1 MNPFARAA
9 LPALLLSLGLAA
21 CAGDRDHGYPSLARR
36 AVEAR
41 GFAEPAAPPPV
52 PVRADPA
59 LDQFIAT
66 QTTQLQAVRAGFD
79 RDAAKAERAAATAR
93 GAAVGSDAWLEAQ
106 TALAQLDDWRAQATA
121 IASDAEGRGADRAA
135 TLAPDYPALAALQR
149 DAAAEAARQDA
160 LIRRLSAALPAAG

>member
-1 MNPFARAA
+1 MTLLARAAA
-9 LPALLLSLGLAA
+9 LPALLLALAA
-21 CAGDRDHGYPSLARR
+21 CAGDRDHGYPSLAKR

-41 GFAEPAAPPPV
+41 GFEEPAAPPPT

-66 QTTQLQAVRAGFD
+66 QRTQVETVRTGFD
-79 RDAAKAERAAATAR
+79 RDAARAERAAATAR

-121 IASDAEGRGADRAA
+121 IASAAEVRAADRAA
-135 TLAPDYPALAALQR
+135 TLAPDYPALTALQR

-160 LIRRLSAALPAAG
+160 LIRRLSASLPAA